1 MSPDGLLWTFNIRK
15 GVKFTSGDELTAA
28 DVKFSI
34 ERYASDASTSAWSP
48 MHRQTVAQVEA
59 PDTYTVKVQSKN
71 PPYLFYPD
79 AIAGTWI
86 HPKKYFD
93 QVGLDTFSKQ
103 PVGTARKLTKFTPG
117 VSAELAVNS
126 DYWGPSSNK
135 PAWNSVVLF
144 NTPEESTCIAML
156 KRGEADIVGVK
167 LGQRGFA
174 AGSGLSAASDPG
186 VNPARV
192 VLDRLLESTRPNFGS
207 GCPRSHGH
215 CRQSPGAV

>member
-1 MSPDGLLWTFNIRK
+1 MALADLATENLDTILAAPNLNVVPLIYEPLLQYDDKGNLIPWLAESWDMSPDGLLWTFNIRK

-103 PVGTARKLTKFTPG
+103 PVGTGPWKLTK
-117 VSAELAVNS
+117 SAGGQCGA
-126 DYWGPSSNK
+126 
-135 PAWNSVVLF
+135 
-144 NTPEESTCIAML
+144 
-156 KRGEADIVGVK
+156 RG
-167 LGQRGFA
+167 QQ
-174 AGSGLSAASDPG
+174 
-186 VNPARV
+186 
-192 VLDRLLESTRPNFGS
+192 RLLGS
-207 GCPRSHGH
+207 E
-215 CRQSPGAV
+215 